1 MQAAFFKVA
10 RLVLIVISLREE
22 LIAFYQKRGYY
33 KTDRTIDYAQL
44 CRETCDEKIH
54 GLKFAVLEK
63 RVRKLR

>member
-1 MQAAFFKVA
+1 MQAAFFNVA

-22 LIAFYQKRGYY
+22 LIAFYQRRGYC
-33 KTDRTIDYAQL
+33 KTDRMIGYAQL
-44 CRETCDEKIH
+44 CGDTCDEKIH